1 MLVFENTLVTVISLS
16 TPLIIAVIGETISE
30 KSGVINL
37 SAEGTIMI
45 SALCGFAFGYLTD
58 FALAGFVA
66 GAISGAFIAA
76 FISYCDIKL
85 RMDQIAVGFVLTIL
99 CIDLSNYLGQ
109 EYVRINGP
117 IVSKF
122 SLPLISK
129 IPFIGKILFNHS
141 LITYFSILLIPC
153 SWFFLNKTN
162 LGLAIRASG
171 ENPLAARSRGIN
183 VKKMRFIGTIIGG
196 ALLGLAGATFS
207 LYTKY
212 GWSESHTA
220 NYGWI
225 ILAIVIFGGWN
236 PYRAAAGAYGFGLLQ
251 VLAIKAQSVT
261 LALSQILPL
270 LPFPIMIFILIFI
283 QYINRRERRNLP
295 KFILSILG
303 GNQPEALG
311 RKLPEDVN

>member
-1 MLVFENTLVTVISLS
+1 MIEFENTLVTVIALS

-45 SALCGFAFGYLTD
+45 SALCGFAFGYITD
-58 FALAGFVA
+58 FALIGFLLA
-66 GAISGAFIAA
+66 ILCGAIISF
-76 FISYCDIKL
+76 FISFCDIKL

-99 CIDLSNYLGQ
+99 CTHLSNYMGQ
-109 EYVRINGP
+109 DYVRINGP
-117 IVSKF
+117 IVTKISI
-122 SLPLISK
+122 PLLSK
-129 IPFIGKILFNHS
+129 IPLIGQVLFNHS
-141 LITYFSILLIPC
+141 LITYFSMILIPTA
-153 SWFFLNKTN
+153 WFFLNKTTI
-162 LGLAIRASG
+162 GLSIRASG
-171 ENPLAARSRGIN
+171 ENPQSARSRGIN
-183 VKKMRFIGTIIGG
+183 VKQMRMIGTVIGG
-196 ALLGLAGATFS
+196 SLLGLSGATFS

-236 PYRAAAGAYGFGLLQ
+236 PYRAAAGAYAFGLLQ

-270 LPFPIMIFILIFI
+270 LPFPMMIFILIFI
-283 QYINRRERRNLP
+283 QYINRKETNKLP
-295 KFILSILG
+295 SFFLSMLG
-303 GNQPEALG
+303 GNQPESLG
-311 RKLPEDVN
+311 KKLPKEFK

>member
-1 MLVFENTLVTVISLS
+1 MFFENTIITVISLS

-45 SALCGFAFGYLTD
+45 SALCGFAFGYISD
-58 FALAGFVA
+58 IALVGFIAGMLC
-66 GAISGAFIAA
+66 GAFIAV
-76 FISYCDIKL
+76 FISFCDIKL

-99 CIDLSNYLGQ
+99 CIHLSNYLGQ
-109 EYVRINGP
+109 DYVRINGP
-117 IVSKF
+117 MVTKVSI
-122 SLPLISK
+122 PLISN
-129 IPFIGKILFNHS
+129 IPFIGKVLFNHS
-141 LITYFSILLIPC
+141 LITYFSIILIPSC
-153 SWFFLNKTN
+153 WFFLNKTT
-162 LGLAIRASG
+162 LGLSIRASG
-171 ENPLAARSRGIN
+171 ENPVAARSRGIN
-183 VKKMRFIGTIIGG
+183 VKKMRLMGTIIGG
-196 ALLGLAGATFS
+196 ALLGLAGASFS
-207 LYTKY
+207 LYSKY
-212 GWSESHTA
+212 GWSEGHTT

-283 QYINRRERRNLP
+283 QYINRAERRNFP
-295 KFILSILG
+295 KFLLSLLG

>member
-1 MLVFENTLVTVISLS
+1 MLFENTIITVISLS

-45 SALCGFAFGYLTD
+45 SALAGFAFGYITD
-58 FALAGFVA
+58 IAFIGFLAGML
-66 GAISGAFIAA
+66 SGALIAS

-109 EYVRINGP
+109 DYVRMNGP
-117 IVSKF
+117 MVTKF
-122 SLPLISK
+122 SIPLISNLP
-129 IPFIGKILFNHS
+129 IIGKILFNHS
-141 LITYFSILLIPC
+141 FITYFSILLIPS

-162 LGLAIRASG
+162 IGLSIRASG
-171 ENPLAARSRGIN
+171 ENPLAASSRGIN
-183 VKKMRFIGTIIGG
+183 VKKMRMLGTIIGG
-196 ALLGLAGATFS
+196 SLLGLAGASFS

-236 PYRAAAGAYGFGLLQ
+236 PFRAAAGAYGFGLLQ

-283 QYINRRERRNLP
+283 QYINRSERK
-295 KFILSILG
+295 KFPRFLISILG
-303 GNQPEALG
+303 GNQPEAIG
-311 RKLPEDVN
+311 KKLPEDVN

>member
-1 MLVFENTLVTVISLS
+1 MFFENTIITVISLS

-45 SALCGFAFGYLTD
+45 SALTGFVFGYITD
-58 FALAGFVA
+58 IALVG
-66 GAISGAFIAA
+66 FIAGTICGA
-76 FISYCDIKL
+76 SIAFFISICDIKL

-99 CIDLSNYLGQ
+99 CIHLSNYLGQ
-109 EYVRINGP
+109 DYVRINGP
-117 IVSKF
+117 LVTKF
-122 SLPLISK
+122 SIPIISE
-129 IPFIGKILFNHS
+129 IPILGKVLFNHS
-141 LITYFSILLIPC
+141 LITYFSIILIP
-153 SWFFLNKTN
+153 SSRFFINKTN
-162 LGLAIRASG
+162 LGLSIRASG
-171 ENPLAARSRGIN
+171 ENPQAARSRGIN
-183 VKKMRFIGTIIGG
+183 VKKMRLMGTVIGG
-196 ALLGLAGATFS
+196 SLLGLAGATFS

-236 PYRAAAGAYGFGLLQ
+236 PYRAATGAYAFGLLQ

-283 QYINRRERRNLP
+283 QYINKTDRKNLP
-295 KFILSILG
+295 SFILSILG
-303 GNQPEALG
+303 GNQPESLG
-311 RKLPEDVN
+311 RKLPEDFK